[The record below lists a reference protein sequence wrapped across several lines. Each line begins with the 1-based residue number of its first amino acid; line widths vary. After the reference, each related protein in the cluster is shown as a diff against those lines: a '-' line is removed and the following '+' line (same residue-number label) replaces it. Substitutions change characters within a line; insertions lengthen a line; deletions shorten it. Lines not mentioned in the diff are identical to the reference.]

1 MTKHAAELFPS
12 SIYSTEGIEPSI
24 NHATG
29 YDAPREWRTEVFHV
43 PSVQCVWPLPP
54 RRLSCTLQYRYIL
67 ASTERFELPTLELEV
82 PCSVQLSYA
91 EMCLALDHRLLVG
104 LAVGYFQQYRFMF
117 SAALPPFPFRTPS
130 HQFLGFCVQVPLV
143 QCM

>member
-24 NHATG
+24 IHATG
-29 YDAPREWRTEVFHV
+29 FDAPRGWRTEVFRV

-54 RRLSCTLQYRYIL
+54 RRLSCTLQYRFIL
-67 ASTERFELPTLELEV
+67 ASAERFELPTLELEV

-91 EMCLALDHRLLVG
+91 EMFLAL
-104 LAVGYFQQYRFMF
+104 A
-117 SAALPPFPFRTPS
+117 
-130 HQFLGFCVQVPLV
+130 
-143 QCM
+143 